1 MKLAVD
7 PTFCLN
13 RNPSLSEEMTSG
25 NVRHAADRYPWGMTK
40 VTPTPETL
48 ALRDLVDARRD
59 PFDALM
65 RKYRAANP
73 RLFGSV
79 ARGTAGEGSD
89 LDILVE
95 MDPAD
100 GNLLMRA
107 SGLMEEVR
115 ELFGREDVDVFP
127 VQLLKR
133 PISHSAL
140 KDAVAL

>member
-1 MKLAVD
+1 MRSAVD
-7 PTFCLN
+7 PTIGLN
-13 RNPSLSEEMTSG
+13 WKLSPIGGETPG
-25 NVRHAADRYPWGMTK
+25 NVRHGAARYPWGMTK

-48 ALRDLVDARRD
+48 ALRDLVGARRD
-59 PFDALM
+59 LFDALM
-65 RKYRAANP
+65 TKYRATNP

-79 ARGTAGEGSD
+79 ARGTAGDGSD

>member
-1 MKLAVD
+1 
-7 PTFCLN
+7 
-13 RNPSLSEEMTSG
+13 MTE
-25 NVRHAADRYPWGMTK
+25 
-40 VTPTPETL
+40 VTPTAETL

-59 PFDALM
+59 RFDALLT
-65 RKYRAANP
+65 KYRATNP
-73 RLFGSV
+73 QLFGSV
-79 ARGTAGEGSD
+79 ARGTADEGSD

-133 PISHSAL
+133 PISYSAL
-140 KDAVAL
+140 KDAVSL

>member
-1 MKLAVD
+1 MKLAVIR
-7 PTFCLN
+7 PRLETK
-13 RNPSLSEEMTSG
+13 PEPVGGESSG
-25 NVRHAADRYPWGMTK
+25 KVRHVADRYPWGMTK

-59 PFDALM
+59 LFDALM
-65 RKYRAANP
+65 TKYRAANP

-79 ARGTAGEGSD
+79 ARGTAGEESD

-133 PISHSAL
+133 PISDSAL

>member
-1 MKLAVD
+1 
-7 PTFCLN
+7 
-13 RNPSLSEEMTSG
+13 
-25 NVRHAADRYPWGMTK
+25 MTK

-59 PFDALM
+59 LFDALM
-65 RKYRAANP
+65 TKYRAANP

-79 ARGTAGEGSD
+79 ARGTAGEESD

-133 PISHSAL
+133 PISDSAL